1 MKIFFSYAKR
11 YAWTYKWWFLA
22 GIFFIAGTKILA
34 VMMIELTKAAIDSQ
48 QLETVTAATV
58 VPFVY
63 KIIICAFILM
73 VVRTISRHLFF
84 TPGRMIEYNI
94 RNDYYSRLLTLQRSF
109 FQKHETGDLV
119 NRCSHDI
126 MFVRSVFGFS
136 VMQVFNVSF
145 AFLFGFSAMLNM
157 DGTTTLFLL
166 VPMITSYFIVQTS
179 ILMMFRYWRLSDQK
193 LGLLSSFCLS
203 SYKGVSVIQGYQSEE
218 RFVDNFNDVNNQYL
232 DILMYLAKIRC
243 FALPLIRFV
252 GSISILTILW
262 IAGSKVIEKKMSLGE
277 LTAFIGYVSMIL
289 PPLMSLGWMLN
300 SINRALPAMTRLD
313 EILLAEQDLLPVTE
327 DLEPF
332 QGQGAVLE
340 SRGLNFTYL
349 QNSEEEKE
357 PFGLQDVRFSLPP
370 GKILGI
376 VGETGCGK
384 TTLVDSLL
392 RLNQID
398 EKQLFLLEK
407 DAAHCDLDVYRR
419 YFSAVPQRPFLFSTT
434 LRENLRLAIHRET
447 PNLDDEILKHLEI
460 AGFTLD
466 LQQLPQGL
474 DTVVGE
480 KGVMLSG
487 GQRQRVALARA
498 LLKEA
503 DIYVLDDVL
512 SAVDHE
518 TESTIIENLRKFSA
532 KKSFII
538 VSHRISAV
546 QWADE
551 ILVMAKGKIVD
562 RGTHSELI
570 QKDGFYKEI
579 YEYQLQGQDNGKTT
593 EQ

>member
-1 MKIFFSYAKR
+1 MKIFLSYTKR
-11 YAWTYKWWFLA
+11 YAFAYKWWFFW
-22 GIFFIAGTKILA
+22 GILFVAGTKILA
-34 VMMIELTKAAIDSQ
+34 VSIIELVKTAIDSK
-48 QLETVTAATV
+48 QLDTTTEITII
-58 VPFVY
+58 PFVY
-63 KIIICAFILM
+63 KIIACAILLII
-73 VVRTISRHLFF
+73 VRTISRHLFF

-94 RNDYYSRLLTLQRSF
+94 RNDYFSKLLTLQRGF
-109 FQKHETGDLV
+109 FESHETGDLV

-136 VMQVFNVSF
+136 IMQVFNVSF
-145 AFLFGFSAMLNM
+145 AFLFGFSAMVQM
-157 DGTTTLFLL
+157 DAKTTVFLL
-166 VPMITSYFIVQTS
+166 VPMLVSYVIVQTS
-179 ILMMFRYWRLSDQK
+179 ILLMFRYWRLSDQK
-193 LGLLSSFCLS
+193 LGSLSSFCLS
-203 SYKGVSVIQGYQSEE
+203 SYKGVSVIQGYQSED
-218 RFVDNFNDVNNQYL
+218 RFVEKFDNVNDEYL
-232 DILMYLAKIRC
+232 DIIIKLAKIRC

-252 GSISILTILW
+252 GSVSILTILW
-262 IAGSKVIEKKMSLGE
+262 LVGSKVIAKELTLGE

-300 SINRALPAMTRLD
+300 SLNRARPAMDRLD
-313 EILLAEQDLLPVTE
+313 EILLAEPKYLPITE
-327 DLEPF
+327 TISSVNEEGMFLETRNLCF
-332 QGQGAVLE
+332 AYSKNNKEDEQLF
-340 SRGLNFTYL
+340 SL
-349 QNSEEEKE
+349 QNIEI
-357 PFGLQDVRFSLPP
+357 SLPP

-384 TTLVDSLL
+384 TTLVDCIL

-398 EKQLFLLEK
+398 EKQVYLQNK
-407 DAAHCDLDVYRR
+407 DAAHSEVNLYRHH
-419 YFSAVPQRPFLFSTT
+419 FSAVPQRPFLFSTT
-434 LRENLRLAIHRET
+434 LRDNLRVAIKED
-447 PNLDDEILKHLEI
+447 PKDLDKTILKHLEI

-466 LQQLPQGL
+466 LQQLPDGL

-503 DIYVLDDVL
+503 NIYILDDVL

-518 TESTIIENLRKFSA
+518 TESIIIENLRNFST

-538 VSHRISAV
+538 ISHRVSAV

-551 ILVMAKGKIVD
+551 ILVLENGTISD

-570 QKDGFYKEI
+570 KKAGFYKEI
-579 YEYQLQGQDNGKTT
+579 YQYQLQGQDDGTT
-593 EQ
+593 TK